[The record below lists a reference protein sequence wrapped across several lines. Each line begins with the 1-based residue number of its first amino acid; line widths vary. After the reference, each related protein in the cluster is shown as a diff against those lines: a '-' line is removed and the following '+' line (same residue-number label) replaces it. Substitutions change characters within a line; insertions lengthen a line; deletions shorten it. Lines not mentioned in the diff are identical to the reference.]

1 MYRVKIKLAGRLS
14 ELLTDGKGYVVH
26 TSQGDVCVLRSLA
39 YAQYLAR
46 VLAGYGL
53 LG

>member
-1 MYRVKIKLAGRLS
+1 MYRIKIKVAGKLG
-14 ELLTDGKGYVVH
+14 ELLTEGKGYVVH
-26 TSQGDVCVLRSLA
+26 TSRGDVCVLRSLA